1 MIWDLKFSHQNI
13 VVYKTSAVN
22 AIFINASLT
31 VARKYIQYIRIH
43 IQYPHLMRLIQCP
56 QFTKMV
62 QIQWKI
68 VQTNVIE
75 PGCYI

>member
-1 MIWDLKFSHQNI
+1 MIWDLKFSHQNS
-13 VVYKTSAVN
+13 VVNRTSTVN
-22 AIFINASLT
+22 AIFSNASLT

-62 QIQWKI
+62 QIQWENC
-68 VQTNVIE
+68 TNK
-75 PGCYI
+75 CH